1 MAIELDLNNIP
12 TDPEELAKAF
22 SQIEAGETISDT
34 SAPDTKAEAT
44 DTAKDDAAGQKQDEQ
59 TDLPAGDTEPAG
71 VATKDGKHVIPY
83 SVLKSERERAS
94 RAEQLAKDAQDR
106 IAALEEQVKQ
116 STTGTN
122 QGANT
127 GESARTNQAPAVDDL
142 SPEDL
147 EALKEDFPTVYK
159 GLKAMEAKA
168 AALERQLATVNESV
182 AKQEAVE
189 ARTVADQVQDAID
202 SVPKLAHI
210 QATNPEAFE
219 MAKQFDAML
228 KAQPAWQGKSLAD
241 RFAKAAEMVE
251 SALGAIELPGQSQ
264 PTAAELKDAAL
275 KKAAAA
281 AKGSKSVPTSLSDF
295 PVGSPAA
302 SDELMA
308 VEQMTQHQLAEKL
321 SRMTPEQQD
330 AYFASL

>member
-22 SQIEAGETISDT
+22 SQIEAGETVSDT
-34 SAPDTKAEAT
+34 SATDTKAQAADEVKNDAT
-44 DTAKDDAAGQKQDEQ
+44 QAAEPKQD
-59 TDLPAGDTEPAG
+59 DLQAGDTEPAG

-94 RAEQLAKDAQDR
+94 RAEQLAKDMQDR
-106 IAALEEQVKQ
+106 LAALEEQVKQ
-116 STTGTN
+116 SANGTN

-127 GESARTNQAPAVDDL
+127 GESARTDAVPNVEDL

-168 AALERQLATVNESV
+168 TALERQLATVNESV
-182 AKQEAVE
+182 AKQEATE
-189 ARTVADQVQDAID
+189 RRTVADQVQDAID

-210 QATNPEAFE
+210 QSTNPEAFE

-228 KAQPAWQGKSLAD
+228 RAQPAWQGKSLAD
-241 RFAKAAEMVE
+241 RFAKATEMVE
-251 SALGAIELPGQSQ
+251 SALGAIEVPGQSQ

-302 SDELMA
+302 SDELEA
-308 VEQMTQHQLAEKL
+308 ITSMTQHQLAEKL
-321 SRMTPEQQD
+321 ARMTPEQQD